1 VVNVPFCPNCGKEVE
16 EEDEVCSHCGKQL
29 RGSQPTPTVKP
40 EKHEDGYGAIVGGM
54 VVAWLGFL
62 LLLQNMGFIG
72 PEDMGGYF
80 LLGIGAILI
89 LRGLLAHV
97 EGEGAESTGYLA
109 GGGVLALLG
118 AGILFDL
125 RDWWALILIAAG
137 LFLVFKGVS
146 ERTRTPR
153 PQT

>member
-1 VVNVPFCPNCGKEVE
+1 MPFCPNCGKEVG
-16 EEDEVCSHCGKQL
+16 EEDEICPHCGKQL
-29 RGSQPTPTVKP
+29 RKTQPSPTVKP
-40 EKHEDGYGAIVGGM
+40 ENQEDGYGAIVGGM
-54 VVAWLGFL
+54 VVTWLGVL
-62 LLLQNMGFIG
+62 LLLQNRGFIG

-80 LLGIGAILI
+80 LLGLGAILI

-97 EGEGAESTGYLA
+97 EEGGAESVGYLA

-125 RDWWALILIAAG
+125 RDWWSLILIAAG